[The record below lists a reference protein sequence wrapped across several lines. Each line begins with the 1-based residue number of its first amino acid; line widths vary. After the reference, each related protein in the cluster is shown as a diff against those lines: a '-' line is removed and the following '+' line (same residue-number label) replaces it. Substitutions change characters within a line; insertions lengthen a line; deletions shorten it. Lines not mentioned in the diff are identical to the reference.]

1 MEWPSYST
9 KSTYHQRNAHQTC
22 CTYNQSNLN
31 GDNSIEEIKGIPLS
45 ADTIHRRITEMDQ
58 DIKFQLND
66 RVKRG
71 KYALQLDASTDVSGL
86 VQLIVR

>member
-1 MEWPSYST
+1 
-9 KSTYHQRNAHQTC
+9 
-22 CTYNQSNLN
+22 LN
-31 GDNSIEEIKGIPLS
+31 GDNVTEEIKGIPLS
-45 ADTIHRRITEMDQ
+45 ADTIRRRITETGQ

-71 KYALQLDASTDVSGL
+71 KCALRLDSPTDVSGL